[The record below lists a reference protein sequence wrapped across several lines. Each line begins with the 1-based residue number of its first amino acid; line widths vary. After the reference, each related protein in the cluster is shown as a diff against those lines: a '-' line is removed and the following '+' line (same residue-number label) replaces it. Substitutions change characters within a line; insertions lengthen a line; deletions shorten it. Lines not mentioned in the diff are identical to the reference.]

1 MATVLYLFDFDKTL
15 YAYDFRERLPA
26 LARLTGTS
34 EYHLAKTWWSEGHE
48 AAAEAGE
55 YATADEYLEAFAQV
69 TGARLTMDQWLE
81 ARTAAMTP
89 IPASIAVLR
98 RAAELGTVS
107 LLSNNPI
114 IFRDALP
121 VLAPEVHEILA
132 GNDLVSAALGARK
145 PERRIYTRA
154 CDRFGVPPERTF
166 LVDDSGANVRGAADA
181 GLEAFEFLEVGHGY
195 NTAHLLEAV
204 EAFAAG

>member
-1 MATVLYLFDFDKTL
+1 MAAVLYLFDFDKTL

-34 EYHLAKTWWSEGHE
+34 EYHLAKTWWSGGHE
-48 AAAEAGE
+48 AAAEAGDLGS
-55 YATADEYLEAFAQV
+55 ADEYLDAFAAV
-69 TGARLTMDQWLE
+69 TGARLTLAQWQE
-81 ARTAAMTP
+81 ARAAAMTP
-89 IPASIAVLR
+89 IAESIAVLR

-114 IFRDALP
+114 IFRDSLP
-121 VLAPEVHEILA
+121 VLAPEVHELLG

-145 PERRIYTRA
+145 PERRAFTRA
-154 CDRFGVPPERTF
+154 CDRFGVPPERAF
-166 LVDDSGANVRGAADA
+166 FVDDSGANVRGAADA
-181 GLEAFEFLEVGHGY
+181 GLEAFEFLPIGDEY
-195 NTAHLLEAV
+195 NTDHLLEAV